1 MENCPEDD
9 IHSYKDL
16 WNEKKLGILKDKTLS
31 VFDESTVYCMS
42 IFCSSRSN
50 LVNKIVR
57 PLKFLTSKSIH
68 AHS

>member
-31 VFDESTVYCMS
+31 VFDESTVYVCLYFVLPGQTQLTR
-42 IFCSSRSN
+42 FC
-50 LVNKIVR
+50 V
-57 PLKFLTSKSIH
+57 P
-68 AHS
+68 

>member
-31 VFDESTVYCMS
+31 VFDESTVYVCLYFVLLGQTQLTR
-42 IFCSSRSN
+42 FC
-50 LVNKIVR
+50 V
-57 PLKFLTSKSIH
+57 P
-68 AHS
+68 